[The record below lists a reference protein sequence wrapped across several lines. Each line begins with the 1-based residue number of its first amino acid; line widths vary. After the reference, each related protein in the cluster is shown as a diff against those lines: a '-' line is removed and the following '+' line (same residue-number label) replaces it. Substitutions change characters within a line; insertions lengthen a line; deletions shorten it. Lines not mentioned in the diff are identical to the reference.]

1 MTTALYFR
9 LRLSTHLQS
18 SSDSAARPRSACR
31 KAQCYARGR
40 QREPNCVLFQRRP
53 CRYLGQGSTRPVSCR
68 RLSNLLQ
75 RQPRVRLT
83 TTLPVR
89 RVPKTVDLATLYSRA
104 RAVHDSPSAS
114 RAQIA
119 DRSAL
124 LSRVQGRRVSV
135 GASATLFIHST
146 KIVSILGPSTPV
158 TKLLEQTKF
167 RHAVKNNNILRVG
180 PTT

>member
-1 MTTALYFR
+1 MMTTALYFR

-75 RQPRVRLT
+75 RQPLASDHHVASPKDAEDRGLGNVVLQSHSCPRLPFRVSSTDRGSIRFAQSSPRT
-83 TTLPVR
+83 
-89 RVPKTVDLATLYSRA
+89 A
-104 RAVHDSPSAS
+104 R
-114 RAQIA
+114 
-119 DRSAL
+119 
-124 LSRVQGRRVSV
+124 LSRRFCNPVYPFHQDCVYPRTVHSRHQIV
-135 GASATLFIHST
+135 GTDE
-146 KIVSILGPSTPV
+146 V
-158 TKLLEQTKF
+158 
-167 RHAVKNNNILRVG
+167 
-180 PTT
+180 